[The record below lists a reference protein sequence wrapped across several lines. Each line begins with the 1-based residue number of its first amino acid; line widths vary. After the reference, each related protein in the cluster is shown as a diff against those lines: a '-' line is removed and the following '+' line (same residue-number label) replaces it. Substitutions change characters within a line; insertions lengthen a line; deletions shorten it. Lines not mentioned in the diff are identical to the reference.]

1 MSIRLLRG
9 FLGKVSFTPKRCTPI
24 GRDCFSH
31 SELCLVWRDAW
42 SCRHLEIMG
51 GTADRLRMA
60 EQKRWEPVSYPTL
73 ELPYS
78 RLLVLCDNKCAYC
91 FNLFLVALLTTKSFL
106 TDTNGVMESIEVGEA
121 GKLSFATHQFCD
133 LQQVVLALEASVFSS
148 LKWK

>member
-1 MSIRLLRG
+1 MSISLLRG
-9 FLGKVSFTPKRCTPI
+9 FLGKVSFTPKRRTPI

-31 SELCLVWRDAW
+31 AELCRVWRGAW

-60 EQKRWEPVSYPTL
+60 EQKRWEPVSYPTP

-78 RLLVLCDNKCAYC
+78 RLLVTCDNKCAYC

-106 TDTNGVMESIEVGEA
+106 TDTNGVMKSIEVGEA
-121 GKLSFATHQFCD
+121 GTLSFATHQFCD